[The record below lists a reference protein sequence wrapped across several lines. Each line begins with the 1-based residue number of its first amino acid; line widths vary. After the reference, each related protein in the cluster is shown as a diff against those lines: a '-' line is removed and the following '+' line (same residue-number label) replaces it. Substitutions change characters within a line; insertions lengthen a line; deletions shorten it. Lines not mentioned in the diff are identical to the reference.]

1 MSSTMQS
8 QFFELGDAL
17 VRECAGGEALL
28 CSLSAERS
36 DFVRFNKA
44 LVRQAGTVEQRYLTL
59 RLIRQRRQASA
70 TVALAGTPGDL
81 ELARSTLARVREM
94 LAHLPEDPW
103 LLIAETPVSTTTERR
118 GRFPPA
124 EEVVRDVVRDAKG
137 VDLAGFY
144 AAGTIYRGFA
154 NSFGQRNWHEVD
166 TFNFDWSL
174 HLRAD
179 KAVKEGYAG
188 FEWDRAVFGAKIE
201 RAAQQLE
208 LLDRPPVTLEPGEYR
223 AYLTPSA
230 LEEITGLLSWGAF
243 SARSRATRQSALL
256 RMEHG
261 ERLSPKVTLTENTE
275 GGIAPLFQQDGF
287 VRPHRVTLIDRGA
300 LAESLVS
307 PRSAKEYSLPANGAG
322 SSESPESLD
331 LAAGALDAADALEAL
346 DTGLYIG
353 NLWYL
358 NYSDRPAG
366 RITGMTRF
374 ATFRVDGGRIIA
386 PVNPLRFDDTVY
398 RMLGENLVDLTRE
411 REMLLSTS
419 TYDERSTSSSHLP
432 GALVQSLRFTL

>member
-1 MSSTMQS
+1 MKS
-8 QFFELGDAL
+8 QFFELADAL
-17 VRECAGGEALL
+17 VRECRSGETLL

-59 RLIRQRRQASA
+59 RLIRERRQASA
-70 TVALAGTPGDL
+70 TIALAGNTDDL
-81 ELARSTLARVREM
+81 AFARATLERVREM
-94 LAHLPEDPW
+94 LVHLPEDPW
-103 LLIAETPVSTTTERR
+103 LLVAETPASTTTERR
-118 GRFPPA
+118 GRIPAA
-124 EEVVRDVVRDAKG
+124 EEVMQQVVRDAKG
-137 VDLAGFY
+137 LDFAGFY
-144 AAGTIYRGFA
+144 AAGAVYRGFA
-154 NSFGQRNWHEVD
+154 NSYGQRNWHEVD
-166 TFNFDWSL
+166 TFNLDWSL

-188 FEWDRAVFGAKIE
+188 FDWDATVFKAKME

-208 LLDRPPVTLEPGEYR
+208 LLDRPPVALEPGEYR
-223 AYLTPSA
+223 AYLSPHA

-261 ERLSPKVTLTENTE
+261 ERLSSKVTLAENTE

-287 VRPHRVTLIDRGA
+287 VRPPRVTLIDKGA
-300 LAESLVS
+300 LGESLVS
-307 PRSAKEYSLPANGAG
+307 PRSAREYALQANGAN
-322 SSESPESLD
+322 SAESPESLD
-331 LAAGALDAADALEAL
+331 LAAGELDASDALEAL
-346 DTGLYIG
+346 DSGLYIG

-374 ATFRVDGGRIIA
+374 ATFRVAGGRITA
-386 PVNPLRFDDTVY
+386 PVNPLRFDDTIY
-398 RMLGENLVDLTRE
+398 RVLGENLVDLTRE
-411 REMLLSTS
+411 RELLLSTS

-432 GALVQSLRFTL
+432 GALLSSLRFTL